1 MKKVLSVV
9 IGTAILLSMLHVGKA
24 MWIYG
29 KAHLSYYLISSAWE
43 ETLNGGEQVKPW
55 PWADTWPIA
64 KLKVPKMGLSYF
76 VLRGDSGRTLA
87 FAPGHAVD
95 SSEPGEPGVTL
106 ISGHRD
112 THFSFLKCL
121 NADDELIIQKK
132 DGKEIIYRVTK
143 AFILNSD
150 TEEVVEFDNKTRMLL
165 MTCWPFDSI
174 VTGGPKRY
182 VVASEKYTQ

>member
-9 IGTAILLSMLHVGKA
+9 IGTAIFLSMLHVGKA

-112 THFSFLKCL
+112 THFSFLTMASAIPFPTCPQNRIPTYL
-121 NADDELIIQKK
+121 VETLI
-132 DGKEIIYRVTK
+132 GE
-143 AFILNSD
+143 A
-150 TEEVVEFDNKTRMLL
+150 
-165 MTCWPFDSI
+165 PFGFQSI
-174 VTGGPKRY
+174 SY
-182 VVASEKYTQ
+182 